1 MNIDYQLSQ
10 DYRLIATQSA
20 RISEGNHQADT
31 IRISAD
37 ESLVSQYTARL
48 EFLLPKHKRVSG
60 KIMNYNSVYGGYTYT
75 LPSQITAVRGIVYPQ
90 LVLSGEDKVIKTRT
104 SSSTAIEVVG
114 SVNASIAISNEKSQE
129 FFIQASETLGRM
141 NTTVE
146 DVQNK
151 LITGFFKGE
160 KGDKGD
166 RGERGLQG
174 VQGLKGDKGEQG
186 LRGIQGATGAKGEK
200 GDKGDAFTYSD
211 FTSAQLASLKG
222 AKGDK
227 GEQGIQGEKG
237 EKGDRG
243 IQGVAGM
250 RGDKGAPFVY
260 SDFTSAQLAALKGA
274 KGDKGE
280 QGIQGIKGDKG
291 EKGDAFTYSD
301 FTSAQLASLKG
312 AKGDKG
318 EQGIQGEKG
327 EKGDKGDRGVQGVAG
342 MRGDRGE
349 PFVYA
354 DFTSAQLAALK
365 GAKGDKGEQGIQGL
379 KGEKGDK
386 GDQGIQGTAG
396 AKGDKG
402 DIGITPNLG
411 ISVTMIEP
419 NEAATVIKSG
429 TTINPAFE
437 LKIPKAEGAVLTH
450 EPGSAEDMA
459 LSQAGVEN
467 YYMRRIETVYS
478 MSGTQEEQHGYPNG
492 LPSGSAIS
500 TLNLGRYAF
509 LIIYI
514 KSTYCAGSYMISMR
528 EKFDLDYRSSGIA
541 KDYTMVDR
549 YFTSISIINSAKSRF
564 QHHSVVEYENGVPTS
579 KNKNADYVV
588 YRIDGVV
595 A

>member
-60 KIMNYNSVYGGYTYT
+60 KIMNYDSVYGGYTYT

-114 SVNASIAISNEKSQE
+114 SVNASMAIASEKSQE

-146 DVQNK
+146 DVQHK

-174 VQGLKGDKGEQG
+174 VQGLKGEKGEQG
-186 LRGIQGATGAKGEK
+186 LRGIQGVTGAKGEK

-243 IQGVAGM
+243 
-250 RGDKGAPFVY
+250 
-260 SDFTSAQLAALKGA
+260 
-274 KGDKGE
+274 
-280 QGIQGIKGDKG
+280 
-291 EKGDAFTYSD
+291 
-301 FTSAQLASLKG
+301 
-312 AKGDKG
+312 
-318 EQGIQGEKG
+318 
-327 EKGDKGDRGVQGVAG
+327 VQGVAG

-349 PFVYA
+349 PFVYS
-354 DFTSAQLAALK
+354 DFTSAQLASLK
-365 GAKGDKGEQGIQGL
+365 GEKGDKGEQGIQGIKGEKGDRGDKGDAFTYSDFTAAQLASL
-379 KGEKGDK
+379 KGEKGEQGIQGLKGDKGEK

-396 AKGDKG
+396 VKGDKG
-402 DIGITPNLG
+402 DAGITPNLG

-419 NEAATVIKSG
+419 NETATVIKSG
-429 TTINPAFE
+429 TTVNPAFE
-437 LKIPKAEGAVLTH
+437 LKIPKAEGAVLTN
-450 EPGSAEDMA
+450 EPGSAEDKA
-459 LSQAGVEN
+459 ISQAGVEN
-467 YYMRRIETVYS
+467 HYMRRLETVYS
-478 MSGTQEEQHGYPNG
+478 MSGTQEEQRGYPNG
-492 LPSGSAIS
+492 LPSGSSIS
-500 TLNLGRYAF
+500 SLDLGRYAF
-509 LIIYI
+509 LIVYI
-514 KSTYCAGSYMISMR
+514 KSTYCAGSYMISLR

-549 YFTSISIINSAKSRF
+549 YFTSIAIISSAKSRF